1 MSKLCQ
7 IHHVKNSFDQKTLLL
22 IISALV
28 IIKLLHYSTTVWAN
42 TRAPKIVKKLQA
54 IQNFVCKIVTNT
66 SQPYVNLTWLALKK
80 QLEYRDT
87 VMTYKCLITSRP
99 PVWVINLSG
108 DDQSPSHS
116 QQRPPNITYQPLFRP
131 PTTFLYN
138 IPLFRTASGQR
149 KFHYRAVKIWNN
161 LDWAQEGAVPRNF

>member
-7 IHHVKNSFDQKTLLL
+7 IHRVKNSFDQKTLL

-66 SQPYVNLTWLALKK
+66 SMTMSPALRQLNLATFK
-80 QLEYRDT
+80 ET
-87 VMTYKCLITSRP
+87 VRIQRY
-99 PVWVINLSG
+99 
-108 DDQSPSHS
+108 SHD
-116 QQRPPNITYQPLFRP
+116 L
-131 PTTFLYN
+131 
-138 IPLFRTASGQR
+138 
-149 KFHYRAVKIWNN
+149 
-161 LDWAQEGAVPRNF
+161 

>member
-1 MSKLCQ
+1 MSLVKSSAKVIVVHSHISFQHYLKLISSCMSKLCQ

-99 PVWVINLSG
+99 PV
-108 DDQSPSHS
+108 
-116 QQRPPNITYQPLFRP
+116 
-131 PTTFLYN
+131 
-138 IPLFRTASGQR
+138 
-149 KFHYRAVKIWNN
+149 
-161 LDWAQEGAVPRNF
+161 